1 MRKFEMGQSAKVKVQ
16 VTDAMIRG
24 FAEISGDRNPVHLD
38 DEFAKTTRFG
48 RRIAHGMITGALIS
62 RALATELPGPGA
74 IYLGQSLRFVAPV
87 YVDEE
92 IEIHLRITQVK
103 EEKGIL
109 TIETLA
115 RRLNGEP
122 LATGEATVLAKA

>member
-1 MRKFEMGQSAKVKVQ
+1 MGQSAKVKVQ